1 MEIDLLIAALLG
13 FIVGSFATV
22 IILALCAA
30 GKGEEDG
37 KET

>member
-1 MEIDLLIAALLG
+1 MKIDLIIAALLG
-13 FIVGSFATV
+13 FILGSFSTI